1 MTVADPHYAS
11 KPWPVVGEWAGA
23 EGFTVKHYI
32 RILLQLAVSDVL
44 VLARVHMDLYLI
56 SVGDVSGRIIWDGSL
71 WKLECM

>member
-1 MTVADPHYAS
+1 MTVAHPHYAS
-11 KPWPVVGEWAGA
+11 KPPVVGNGLGLRICSE
-23 EGFTVKHYI
+23 VL